1 MKIRVLTESG
11 CGLTKQEA
19 NDLGIDFLPLQ
30 VQIEDKTYLDG
41 VDLTVDEL
49 NSFLERGFMPQTS
62 MPPLGDIEALLE
74 SYKKDGITDVILI
87 TLSNGLSGTN
97 QAIQAVSYT
106 HLRAHET

>member
-41 VDLTVDEL
+41 F
-49 NSFLERGFMPQTS
+49 NSRRIKF
-62 MPPLGDIEALLE
+62 
-74 SYKKDGITDVILI
+74 ILRKR
-87 TLSNGLSGTN
+87 LYASNKHAT
-97 QAIQAVSYT
+97 IRRY
-106 HLRAHET
+106 

>member
-41 VDLTVDEL
+41 VDLTVEEL
-49 NSFLERGFMPQTS
+49 NSFLERGFFLQEEHS
-62 MPPLGDIEALLE
+62 I
-74 SYKKDGITDVILI
+74 IVI
-87 TLSNGLSGTN
+87 
-97 QAIQAVSYT
+97 VSS
-106 HLRAHET
+106 LP

>member
-41 VDLTVDEL
+41 VDLTVEEL
-49 NSFLERGFMPQTS
+49 N
-62 MPPLGDIEALLE
+62 
-74 SYKKDGITDVILI
+74 
-87 TLSNGLSGTN
+87 
-97 QAIQAVSYT
+97 
-106 HLRAHET
+106 

>member
-1 MKIRVLTESG
+1 MKARVLTESG

-19 NDLGIDFLPLQ
+19 QALGIDFLPLQ

-41 VDLTVDEL
+41 VNLTVEEL

-74 SYKKDGITDVILI
+74 SYKNNGITDVILI

-97 QAIQAVSYT
+97 QAIQASGKWLSLI
-106 HLRAHET
+106 HI

>member
-41 VDLTVDEL
+41 VDLTVEEPVFRGL
-49 NSFLERGFMPQTS
+49 HHECLE
-62 MPPLGDIEALLE
+62 A
-74 SYKKDGITDVILI
+74 ILRK
-87 TLSNGLSGTN
+87 S
-97 QAIQAVSYT
+97 
-106 HLRAHET
+106 

>member
-41 VDLTVDEL
+41 G
-49 NSFLERGFMPQTS
+49 GF
-62 MPPLGDIEALLE
+62 
-74 SYKKDGITDVILI
+74 
-87 TLSNGLSGTN
+87 NG
-97 QAIQAVSYT
+97 
-106 HLRAHET
+106 